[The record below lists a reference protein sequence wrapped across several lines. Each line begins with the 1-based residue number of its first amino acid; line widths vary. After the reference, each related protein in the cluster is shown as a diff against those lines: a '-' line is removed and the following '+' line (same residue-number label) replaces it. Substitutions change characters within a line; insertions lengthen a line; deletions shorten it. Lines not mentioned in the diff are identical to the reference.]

1 MLVDQPA
8 EKPRTLIFISHAT
21 PQQNA
26 MTLWLSSRL
35 TLAGYSVWND
45 VERLDGGDPF
55 WADIQHAIRSDTA
68 KYLLLASRL
77 SVTRNG
83 VLRELT
89 EADNVA
95 SKLKNPSFV
104 IPLRVDDIPWDEMPI
119 QANQSNGIDFSED
132 WGVGLG
138 KLLATLEKDGIAKKT
153 GPGEIERICSL
164 YTRAAAQVRNEPSS
178 ALVNALRIRSLP
190 HEVVYSFASL
200 ASEPDL
206 REQKRQIEVACEQH
220 GRLLVSFADMGAML
234 ASAPAELGLEHRY
247 TLTTEEFLS
256 GGAATGPQMIPGD
269 ARNRLTSIV
278 RQAIEVHLTSMGL
291 KRFSFGTW
299 YVPVNWLDK
308 KKATYRRHDG
318 TAAYRTLT
326 GKAKDHTWHFG
337 FSLKVFLGDATVRL
351 TPQVL
356 FSADGGEPYPDQK
369 QLRRRHCKLWW
380 NDTWRDRLQAL
391 VSELFAGAGGL
402 VNVSA
407 GGSAS
412 IILEGELLRTH
423 MPVSYS
429 EDDAYLPDE
438 EDEFDDDSI
447 GEESADV

>member
-1 MLVDQPA
+1 VDLPTSKQ
-8 EKPRTLIFISHAT
+8 RTLIFVSHAT
-21 PQQNA
+21 PQENS

-55 WADIQHAIRSDTA
+55 WADIQQAIRSDTA

-77 SVTRNG
+77 SVTRRG

-95 SKLKNPSFV
+95 SKLGSPTFV

-119 QANQSNGIDFSED
+119 QANQSNGIDFSKD
-132 WGVGLG
+132 WGLGLG
-138 KLLATLEKDGIAKKT
+138 KLLTTLEQDGIPKK
-153 GPGEIERICSL
+153 PGMTNVEEICSL
-164 YTRAAAQVRNEPSS
+164 YTRAATKVRSEPSS
-178 ALVNALRIRSLP
+178 TLLNSLRIRSLP
-190 HEVVYSFASL
+190 DEVMYSFASL
-200 ASEPDL
+200 ASEAEL
-206 REQKRQIEVACEQH
+206 REQKKRIEVPCEQH
-220 GRLLVSFADMGAML
+220 GRLLVSFASTGAMHGS
-234 ASAPAELGLEHRY
+234 ASAESGLEHRH

-256 GGAATGPQMIPGD
+256 GGAATGPQMIRRD
-269 ARNRLTSIV
+269 ARNHLTSIV
-278 RQAIEVHLTSMGL
+278 RQAIEGHLISMGL

-308 KKATYRRHDG
+308 KKATYQRQDG
-318 TAAYRTLT
+318 KAAYRALT
-326 GKAKDHTWHFG
+326 GKAKNHTWHFG
-337 FSLKVFLGDATVRL
+337 FNLKVFLGDATVCL

-356 FSADGGEPYPDQK
+356 FSPDGREPYPDQK

-391 VSELFAGAGGL
+391 VSELFAGTGGL
-402 VNVSA
+402 VKISA
-407 GGSAS
+407 GGDAS
-412 IILEGELLRTH
+412 IVLDGELLRVSI
-423 MPVSYS
+423 PVSYS
-429 EDDAYLPDE
+429 EDDAYLPEE

-447 GEESADV
+447 GDEPADV

>member
-1 MLVDQPA
+1 MDMP
-8 EKPRTLIFISHAT
+8 KPNPRTLIFISHAT

-95 SKLKNPSFV
+95 SKLRALSFV

-119 QANQSNGIDFSED
+119 QANQSNGIDFSKD

-138 KLLATLEKDGIAKKT
+138 RLLATLEKDGIPKKS
-153 GPGEIERICSL
+153 GPTEIEKICSL
-164 YTRAAAQVRNEPSS
+164 YTRAVTKVRSEPTS

-190 HEVVYSFASL
+190 DEIVYSFATC
-200 ASEPDL
+200 ASETDL
-206 REQKRQIEVACEQH
+206 RAQKRQIDVACEQH
-220 GRLLVSFADMGAML
+220 GRLLVSFANTGAMC
-234 ASAPAELGLEHRY
+234 ASAPRELGLEHRH
-247 TLTTEEFLS
+247 TLTREEFLS

-278 RQAIEVHLTSMGL
+278 RQAIEGHFTSMGL

-308 KKATYRRHDG
+308 KKATYQRQDG
-318 TAAYRTLT
+318 KAAYRVLT
-326 GKAKDHTWHFG
+326 GKAKNHTWHFG

-351 TPQVL
+351 VPQIL
-356 FSADGGEPYPDQK
+356 FSADGGEPYADQK

-391 VSELFAGAGGL
+391 VSELFAGTGGL

-407 GGSAS
+407 GGGAS
-412 IILEGELLRTH
+412 IVLEGELLRAAL
-423 MPVSYS
+423 PVSYS

-438 EDEFDDDSI
+438 DDEFDDDSI
-447 GEESADV
+447 GEDSVDV

>member
-1 MLVDQPA
+1 
-8 EKPRTLIFISHAT
+8 
-21 PQQNA
+21 

-68 KYLLLASRL
+68 KYLLIASRL

-95 SKLKNPSFV
+95 SKLKDPTFV
-104 IPLRVDDIPWDEMPI
+104 IPLKIDDIPWDEMPI
-119 QANQSNGIDFSED
+119 QANQSNGIDFSKD
-132 WGVGLG
+132 WGTGLG
-138 KLLATLEKDGIAKKT
+138 KLLATLEKDGISKKA
-153 GPGEIERICSL
+153 GPTEIEKICSL
-164 YTRAAAQVRNEPSS
+164 YTRAAAKVRNESSS

-190 HEVVYSFASL
+190 DKMVYSFATL
-200 ASEPDL
+200 ASEADL
-206 REQKRQIEVACEQH
+206 RERKRQIEVACEQY
-220 GRLLVSFADMGAML
+220 GRLLISFANTGTML
-234 ASAPAELGLEHRY
+234 ASAPTELGLEHRF
-247 TLTTEEFLS
+247 TLTTEEFLL

-269 ARNRLTSIV
+269 ARSRLTSIV
-278 RQAIEVHLTSMGL
+278 RQAIEGHLTSIGL
-291 KRFSFGTW
+291 KRFNFGTW
-299 YVPVNWLDK
+299 YVPVNWLGK
-308 KKATYRRHDG
+308 KNATYQRHDG
-318 TAAYRTLT
+318 TAAYRALT
-326 GKAKDHTWHFG
+326 GKAKHHTWHFG
-337 FSLKVFLGDATVRL
+337 FSLKVFLGDSTVRL

-391 VSELFAGAGGL
+391 VSELFAGTGGL
-402 VNVSA
+402 VNISA
-407 GGSAS
+407 GGGAGVVV
-412 IILEGELLRTH
+412 EGELLRAA

-429 EDDAYLPDE
+429 EDDVYLPDD

>member
-1 MLVDQPA
+1 MDLP
-8 EKPRTLIFISHAT
+8 KPNPRTLIFISHAS

-55 WADIQHAIRSDTA
+55 WKDIQHAIRSDTA

-95 SKLKNPSFV
+95 SKLKDLSFV
-104 IPLRVDDIPWDEMPI
+104 VPLRVDDIPWDEMPI
-119 QANQSNGIDFSED
+119 QANQSNGIDFSKD

-138 KLLATLEKDGIAKKT
+138 RLLATLEKDGIPKEAGST
-153 GPGEIERICSL
+153 EIEKICSL
-164 YTRAAAQVRNEPSS
+164 YTRAAAKVRNDPSS

-190 HEVVYSFASL
+190 DEVVYSFASL
-200 ASEPDL
+200 ASETGL
-206 REQKRQIEVACEQH
+206 RERIRQIEVACEQF
-220 GRLLVSFADMGAML
+220 GRLLVSFANTGAMR
-234 ASAPAELGLEHRY
+234 ASAPPELGLEHRH
-247 TLTTEEFLS
+247 TLTKEEFLS
-256 GGAATGPQMIPGD
+256 GGAATGPQMIPSD

-278 RQAIEVHLTSMGL
+278 RQAIESHFASMGL

-308 KKATYRRHDG
+308 KKARYQRQDG
-318 TAAYRTLT
+318 KAAYRALT
-326 GKAKDHTWHFG
+326 GKAKNQTWHFG

-351 TPQVL
+351 VPQVL
-356 FSADGGEPYPDQK
+356 FSADGGDPYPDQK

-391 VSELFAGAGGL
+391 VSELFVGIEGL

-407 GGSAS
+407 GGGVN
-412 IILEGELLRTH
+412 IVLEGELLRVSV
-423 MPVSYS
+423 PVSYS
-429 EDDAYLPDE
+429 EHDAYLPDE
-438 EDEFDDDSI
+438 DDEFDEDSI
-447 GEESADV
+447 AEESADV

>member
-1 MLVDQPA
+1 MDLP
-8 EKPRTLIFISHAT
+8 EPNLRTLIFISHAT

-55 WADIQHAIRSDTA
+55 WADIQRAIRSDTA

-77 SVTRNG
+77 SATRNG

-95 SKLKNPSFV
+95 SKLGDRSFV

-119 QANQSNGIDFSED
+119 QANQSNGIDFSKD

-138 KLLATLEKDGIAKKT
+138 RLLATLEKDGIPKKS
-153 GPGEIERICSL
+153 GPTEIEKICSL
-164 YTRAAAQVRNEPSS
+164 YTRAAAKVRSEPSS

-190 HEVVYSFASL
+190 DEVVYSFATL
-200 ASEPDL
+200 ASETDL
-206 REQKRQIEVACEQH
+206 REQKRQIEVACEQY
-220 GRLLVSFADMGAML
+220 GRLLVSFANTDAL
-234 ASAPAELGLEHRY
+234 RASAPAELGLEHRH
-247 TLTTEEFLS
+247 TLTREEFFA
-256 GGAATGPQMIPGD
+256 GGAATGPQMIPRD

-278 RQAIEVHLTSMGL
+278 RQAIEGHFTSMGL
-291 KRFSFGTW
+291 KRFSVGTW

-308 KKATYRRHDG
+308 KKATYQRQDG
-318 TAAYRTLT
+318 KAAYRALT
-326 GKAKDHTWHFG
+326 GKAKNYTWHFG

-351 TPQVL
+351 VPQVL
-356 FSADGGEPYPDQK
+356 FSPDGGEPYSDQK

-391 VSELFAGAGGL
+391 VSELFSGTGGL
-402 VNVSA
+402 ANVSSG
-407 GGSAS
+407 GGSS
-412 IILEGELLRTH
+412 IVLEGELLRAAI
-423 MPVSYS
+423 PVSYS

-438 EDEFDDDSI
+438 DDEFDDDSI
-447 GEESADV
+447 GEGSADV

>member
-1 MLVDQPA
+1 MDLLAPN
-8 EKPRTLIFISHAT
+8 PRTLIFISHAT

-55 WADIQHAIRSDTA
+55 WLDIQQAIRGDTA

-95 SKLKNPSFV
+95 SKLNDTSFV
-104 IPLRVDDIPWDEMPI
+104 IPIRVDDIPWNEMPI
-119 QANQSNGIDFSED
+119 QANQSNGIDFSKD

-138 KLLATLEKDGIAKKT
+138 KLLATLEEDGVPKKS
-153 GPGEIERICSL
+153 GPTEIEKICSL
-164 YTRAAAQVRNEPSS
+164 YTRAAAKVRSEPSS

-190 HEVVYSFASL
+190 DDVVYSFATL
-200 ASEPDL
+200 ASETDL
-206 REQKRQIEVACEQH
+206 REQKHQIEVACEQH
-220 GRLLVSFADMGAML
+220 GRLLVSFADTGAVR
-234 ASAPAELGLEHRY
+234 ASAPAELGLEHRH
-247 TLTTEEFLS
+247 TLTKDEFLS
-256 GGAATGPQMIPGD
+256 GGAATGPRMVPRD

-278 RQAIEVHLTSMGL
+278 RQAIEGHFTSMGL

-308 KKATYRRHDG
+308 QKATYQRQDG
-318 TAAYRTLT
+318 KTAYRALS
-326 GKAKDHTWHFG
+326 GKAKNHTWHFG
-337 FSLKVFLGDATVRL
+337 FTLKVFLGDATVRL
-351 TPQVL
+351 VPQVL
-356 FSADGGEPYPDQK
+356 FSANGGEPYPDQK
-369 QLRRRHCKLWW
+369 QLRRTHCKLWW

-391 VSELFAGAGGL
+391 VSELFPGTGGL

-407 GGSAS
+407 GGGAS
-412 IILEGELLRTH
+412 IVLEGELSRVAI
-423 MPVSYS
+423 PVSYS

-438 EDEFDDDSI
+438 DDEFDDDSI
-447 GEESADV
+447 AEESADV

>member
-1 MLVDQPA
+1 MDQPPA
-8 EKPRTLIFISHAT
+8 KPRTLIFISHAT

-55 WADIQHAIRSDTA
+55 WADIQHAIRSDAA
-68 KYLLLASRL
+68 KYLLLASRF

-95 SKLKNPSFV
+95 SKLGDRSFV

-119 QANQSNGIDFSED
+119 QANQSNGIDFSKD

-138 KLLATLEKDGIAKKT
+138 KLLATLEKDGITKKA
-153 GPGEIERICSL
+153 GPTEIEKICSL
-164 YTRAAAQVRNEPSS
+164 YTRASAKVRSEPAS

-190 HEVVYSFASL
+190 DKVVYSFAAL
-200 ASEPDL
+200 ASESEL
-206 REQKRQIEVACEQH
+206 REQKPKIEIACEQH
-220 GRLLVSFADMGAML
+220 GRLLVSFANMGAML
-234 ASAPAELGLEHRY
+234 ASAPAELGLEHRC

-256 GGAATGPQMIPGD
+256 GGAATGPQMNLGD
-269 ARNRLTSIV
+269 ARNRLTSVV
-278 RQAIEVHLTSMGL
+278 RQAIEGHLSSMGL
-291 KRFSFGTW
+291 KRFNFGTW
-299 YVPVNWLDK
+299 YVPVNWLNG
-308 KKATYRRHDG
+308 KKATYQRNDG
-318 TAAYRTLT
+318 TAAYRALT

-337 FSLKVFLGDATVRL
+337 FSLKVFIGDATVRL

-356 FSADGGEPYPDQK
+356 FSADGGEPYQNQK

-391 VSELFAGAGGL
+391 VSELFAETGGL
-402 VNVSA
+402 VDISA
-407 GGSAS
+407 GGGAS
-412 IILEGELLRTH
+412 ILLEGGLLRAA

-447 GEESADV
+447 VEESADA